1 MIQLYQVRG
10 IPLIYPELIPEI
22 PFRKPRQTPGGLSF
36 QSFSFE
42 KTLFEERMCTL
53 MARTRINNVH
63 ALTFDEL
70 QRSMKRMQQFLS
82 ETESFMDTPT
92 KDKYNAMINNIRCA
106 IQCIPKEYH
115 IKKHK
120 FIKEGKA

>member
-1 MIQLYQVRG
+1 
-10 IPLIYPELIPEI
+10 
-22 PFRKPRQTPGGLSF
+22 
-36 QSFSFE
+36 
-42 KTLFEERMCTL
+42 

-92 KDKYNAMINNIRCA
+92 KENYNAMIDNIRYA
-106 IQCIPKEYH
+106 IQYIPQEYH

>member
-22 PFRKPRQTPGGLSF
+22 PFRNPSNPRRAF
-36 QSFSFE
+36 FSKFFIR
-42 KTLFEERMCTL
+42 KNFIRRKDVHL

-92 KDKYNAMINNIRCA
+92 KENYNAMIDSIRYA
-106 IQCIPKEYH
+106 IQYIPEEYH
-115 IKKHK
+115 VTKHR
-120 FIKEGKA
+120 FIKEGK